1 MKLSILIPVYNEAAT
16 IKEILKRVQEVP
28 INGVEKEIIIVDDGS
43 QDGTREILRN
53 EVEPGLS
60 GGKVLY
66 HERNQG
72 KGAALQTGLAEV
84 TSDIVLIQDADLEY
98 DPQDYPHL
106 VRPIVDGVADVVYG
120 TRFLGGTHRVLFFW
134 HFIGNRFLTLISNM
148 LTNLNLS
155 DMETGYKVFRAEVI
169 KQIPLRSKRFGFE
182 PEITAKISKRR
193 CRVYEVPISY
203 FGRDYSEGKKITW
216 KDGLVAIGCI
226 LRYRLWD

>member
-1 MKLSILIPVYNEAAT
+1 MHSFFNEATT
-16 IKEILKRVQEVP
+16 IKEILRRVQEVP
-28 INGVEKEIIIVDDGS
+28 VEGWEKELIIVDDGS

-53 EVEPGLS
+53 EIEPSLS
-60 GGKVLY
+60 GGKVFY

-72 KGAALQTGLAEV
+72 KGAAIQTGLTAV
-84 TSDIVLIQDADLEY
+84 TGDIVLIQDADLEY
-98 DPQDYPHL
+98 DPHDYPHL
-106 VRPIVDGVADVVYG
+106 VRPIVEGVADVVYG

-134 HFIGNRFLTLISNM
+134 HFMGNRCLTFISNM

-169 KQIPLRSKRFGFE
+169 KQIPLKSKRFGFE

-226 LRYRLWD
+226 VRYRLWD